1 MFPAIQSRFRLHRYS
16 FISSLIVSIVA
27 CILLR
32 SEPMSAQG
40 QPAPSSGHNMTC
52 DQIEEFLHQAKIG
65 TQREVPK
72 GITLPKRATLE
83 YNNLLHDASIQTVD
97 ESKTSYQT
105 QRGTELNFR
114 DSWKYNVAGY
124 EVAKILE
131 LNMLPPYVERKV
143 GGKTGSLSW
152 WVNDAMM
159 EVDRFKKK
167 MEPPDTDSWNKQ
179 MYAVRVFHELIY
191 DTDPNLT
198 NILIS
203 KDWQIWI
210 IDCSRAFRV
219 NKTIREP
226 KNLVQCDRKLLA
238 KLRTLDKGVSREKL
252 SHWLTNAEIDG
263 LVSRAATIV
272 QFFDKEVTAKGESSV
287 LYDFPRSEQACGTGL

>member
-1 MFPAIQSRFRLHRYS
+1 MA
-16 FISSLIVSIVA
+16 
-27 CILLR
+27 
-32 SEPMSAQG
+32 
-40 QPAPSSGHNMTC
+40 
-52 DQIEEFLHQAKIG
+52 FLAMRC
-65 TQREVPK
+65 QRKLE
-72 GITLPKRATLE
+72 LPKRRWRWPR
-83 YNNLLHDASIQTVD
+83 
-97 ESKTSYQT
+97 T

-114 DSWKYNVAGY
+114 DSWKYNVADY
-124 EVAKILE
+124 EVAKILG
-131 LNMLPPYVERKV
+131 LNMLPSYVERKV

-152 WVNDAMM
+152 WVDDAMM

-167 MEPPDTDSWNKQ
+167 MEPPDMGSWNKQ

-238 KLRTLDKGVSREKL
+238 KLRTLDKGVLRDRVS
-252 SHWLTNAEIDG
+252 SWLTNAEIDG
-263 LVSRAATIV
+263 VVSRAAKIV
-272 QFFDKEVTAKGESSV
+272 QLFDKEVTAKGESSV
-287 LYDFPRSEQACGTGL
+287 LYDFPRSEQACGTGLYRITPGLSATKANLWQEVGGFGESFAPDREPVAAGGTGSRPEWQRGNETATASGRR